1 MEAVFQH
8 TCISQHTL
16 FRFGAGVPGWREQW
30 EATCPGTGFQTLGVL
45 RPHSG
50 PAWPGLATVNELP
63 LPWPHCCA
71 PPAPSSPPCAVWPPV
86 MRFLSVTYKLPSMG
100 GLLCF
105 FAGFGKTSNTRKEC
119 LRETRLSP
127 EHLLSYEPVTFY
139 KPFKC
144 S

>member
-1 MEAVFQH
+1 MHFPAHSFQVWGRRPRLARAMGGDLPWNWFPDPW
-8 TCISQHTL
+8 C
-16 FRFGAGVPGWREQW
+16 P
-30 EATCPGTGFQTLGVL
+30 EATL
-45 RPHSG
+45 RPSL
-50 PAWPGLATVNELP
+50 AWPGLATVNELP